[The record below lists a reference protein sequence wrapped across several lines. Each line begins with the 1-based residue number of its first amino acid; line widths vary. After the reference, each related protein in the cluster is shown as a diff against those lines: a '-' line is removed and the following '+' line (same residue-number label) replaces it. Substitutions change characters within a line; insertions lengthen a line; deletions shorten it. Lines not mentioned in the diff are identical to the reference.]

1 MQGVNNSLI
10 GNNYV
15 DSLQGGDSV
24 QNILRTTTTLPST
37 IGQKH
42 IVDKSVTGPSKI
54 LSRKWR
60 EKDLSLHRQKLA
72 EMKPITHNHPSQQVQ
87 INKQKNEQ
95 MVEDRFTEIERENRI
110 LFEKITQIHLKG
122 GSSGSGT

>member
-1 MQGVNNSLI
+1 M
-10 GNNYV
+10 
-15 DSLQGGDSV
+15 DSLQDGSSV
-24 QNILRTTTTLPST
+24 QNVLKTVTTLPST
-37 IGQKH
+37 IGQKQ
-42 IVDKSVTGPSKI
+42 IVDKSVTGPSKF

-72 EMKPITHNHPSQQVQ
+72 EMKPITHNLPSQPIQ

-122 GSSGSGT
+122 GTTGSGTQSLMNTI